1 MLFDDLIERP
11 TYPQYC
17 PWGVLFVAIVRK
29 SSNESMKRDDR
40 KIEPKSNTARPS
52 LHLHVCR
59 TDLLMY
65 MISTYCA
72 DFALF
77 LVL

>member
-1 MLFDDLIERP
+1 MLFDDLIERSI
-11 TYPQYC
+11 YPRYF
-17 PWGVLFVAIVRK
+17 PLGVLLVAIVKK

-40 KIEPKSNTARPS
+40 KIEPKSNTTRPS
-52 LHLHVCR
+52 LHSYVCR